1 MSDQTTKARNR
12 LPWVDQTKGLAILA
26 IILFHF
32 FQNYPERINLVASLN
47 RTGARFGYASVDMFF
62 IMAGFNTSYVL
73 ASVLR
78 KNYDSWLN
86 IDWKSWLKKRILRLY
101 PTYILAVI
109 TSLLLYQAFGRVHVK
124 NWMNFVL
131 SCLGIAGYKFQ
142 EINPGFWFFTV
153 ILEAYLVTPLIFA
166 IFKKPKN
173 ILITGIVVGLLSKIA
188 CLAASNNSDLFL
200 FLLQTNFL
208 SSYFFQLCLG
218 LYWGF
223 VYADKQAFRKI
234 DFTIATG
241 VFILG
246 IIVYSLMAIAK
257 INIIY
262 MLGFDMV
269 FTPFLFLVIYLA
281 FENLREK
288 RWLTLGLSFFSL
300 MGVYSY
306 QIYLIHQ
313 PLYFSLLRFMTK
325 YIYAHPY
332 LKVLLSLL
340 SILAILGVY
349 VYVFVKV
356 EKFLRGMFEKPM
368 IKQS

>member
-1 MSDQTTKARNR
+1 MSGQTAKVRDR
-12 LPWVDQTKGLAILA
+12 LQWVDRTKGLAILA

-32 FQNYPERINLVASLN
+32 FQNYPERINLVASLD
-47 RTGARFGYASVDMFF
+47 RTGARLGYASVDIFF

-73 ASVLR
+73 ASLLK
-78 KNYDSWLN
+78 KNYDNWLN
-86 IDWKSWLKKRILRLY
+86 IDWKSWLRKRILRLY

-109 TSLLLYQAFGRVHVK
+109 SSLLLYQAFGGLHIK
-124 NWMNFVL
+124 NWMNFIL

-142 EINPGFWFFTV
+142 AINPGFWFFTV
-153 ILEAYLVTPLIFA
+153 ILEAYLITPLILSVL
-166 IFKKPKN
+166 KKPKS
-173 ILITGIVVGLLSKIA
+173 ILIIGVAVGILSKIA
-188 CLAASNNSDLFL
+188 CLAVSNNSDLFL

-223 VYADKQAFRKI
+223 VYAEKQSFRKT

-246 IIVYSLMAIAK
+246 IIVYSVMAIAK

-262 MLGFDMV
+262 MLGFDIV
-269 FTPFLFLVIYLA
+269 FTPFFFLVIYLV
-281 FENLREK
+281 FENLRDK
-288 RWLTLGLSFFSL
+288 RWLSLGLSFFSL

-325 YIYAHPY
+325 YIHAHPY
-332 LKVLLSLL
+332 LKVLLSLV

-349 VYVFVKV
+349 IYVFVRV
-356 EKFLRGMFEKPM
+356 ETFFRKRFEKSM